1 MTDQRQTDRIAER
14 LENMTL
20 IQERMLGRLEVLEKW
35 KDSEERAKE
44 RAEDR
49 RDDRIDSAPANTRN
63 MLGTYGGCIANVV
76 YALLTLISLM
86 IGTVGLIIA
95 ITKH

>member
-1 MTDQRQTDRIAER
+1 MTDQRQNDRIAER

-49 RDDRIDSAPANTRN
+49 RDDRSEKAPDQQRAT
-63 MLGTYGGCIANVV
+63 
-76 YALLTLISLM
+76 YALALSAVTVAIYILTLLSQHW
-86 IGTVGLIIA
+86 
-95 ITKH
+95 K

>member
-1 MTDQRQTDRIAER
+1 MTEQRQNDRIAER

-35 KDSEERAKE
+35 KDSEERARE

-49 RDDRIDSAPANTRN
+49 REERTEKAPDQQRANAALVLSAI
-63 MLGTYGGCIANVV
+63 M
-76 YALLTLISLM
+76 ALIYVLQIVSQHW
-86 IGTVGLIIA
+86 
-95 ITKH
+95 K

>member
-1 MTDQRQTDRIAER
+1 MTEQRQNDRTVER

-35 KDSEERAKE
+35 KDSEERRLE

-49 RDDRIDSAPANTRN
+49 REDRTEKAPDQQRATTAIILSAITAAI
-63 MLGTYGGCIANVV
+63 Y
-76 YALLTLISLM
+76 LLTFLSQHW
-86 IGTVGLIIA
+86 
-95 ITKH
+95 KP